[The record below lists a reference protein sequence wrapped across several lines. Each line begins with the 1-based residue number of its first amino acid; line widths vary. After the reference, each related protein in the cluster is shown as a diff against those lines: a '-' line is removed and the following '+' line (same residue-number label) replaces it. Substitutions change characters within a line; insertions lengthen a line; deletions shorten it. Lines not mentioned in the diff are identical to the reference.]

1 MKNRNNILVINPG
14 STSTKIAIFVNNQL
28 HKKAEF
34 IHDSSNQLDYR
45 YNLIK
50 RWVEKRFN
58 LKDIDAMV
66 SRGGLLKPL
75 KSGVYKINKRIV
87 TDLYSAKYGEHASN
101 LGALIADKFSKL
113 LKVPAFIVDPVTVD
127 ELIPEARI
135 TGLASIKRKSIFHA
149 LNQKAVA
156 KRFAKKIKKPYR
168 RLNLIVAHLGGG
180 ITIGAHKAG
189 KVVEV
194 NNGLEEGP
202 FTPERAGNLPIAELI
217 KLCYSG
223 RYSKDEMIKNVIGQG
238 GMVSLLRTNDCGK
251 IEVKI
256 KKGNKK
262 AKLIYQAM
270 AYNIS
275 KFIGAMAVVLKGK
288 VEAII
293 LTGSLARSKMLV
305 KLINPQVKFIAPIHV
320 YPGEDEMTAL
330 AEGALRAISGKERIR
345 KY

>member
-34 IHDSSNQLDYR
+34 THDSSINQLDYR

-50 RWVEKRFN
+50 RWVEKEFN
-58 LKDIDAMV
+58 LKDIDAIV
-66 SRGGLLKPL
+66 GRGGLLKPI
-75 KSGVYKINKRIV
+75 KSGVYKINKKIV
-87 TDLYSAKYGEHASN
+87 TDLYKAKYGEHASN

-113 LKVPAFIVDPVTVD
+113 LKAPAFIVDPVTVD

-156 KRFAKKIKKPYR
+156 KRFAEKIKKPYR
-168 RLNLIVAHLGGG
+168 QLNLIVAHLGGG

-217 KLCYSG
+217 KL
-223 RYSKDEMIKNVIGQG
+223 
-238 GMVSLLRTNDCGK
+238 
-251 IEVKI
+251 
-256 KKGNKK
+256 
-262 AKLIYQAM
+262 
-270 AYNIS
+270 
-275 KFIGAMAVVLKGK
+275 
-288 VEAII
+288 
-293 LTGSLARSKMLV
+293 
-305 KLINPQVKFIAPIHV
+305 
-320 YPGEDEMTAL
+320 
-330 AEGALRAISGKERIR
+330 
-345 KY
+345 